1 MSGLRVVVLCTARP
15 SPGSGRAPPAWLL
28 SSQDFPHQ
36 PSTSPLPGSHHL
48 FINLNH
54 SAFNAHLNLDFRHVK
69 SYTRDKWEESI
80 YIFILSI
87 STNVCS
93 HVCCCCFPGPGAG
106 VVMVMTS
113 GGGALGTLLPA
124 NLNLQQPITLTF
136 IYIYGMWQIRNF
148 IQMKQR
154 VYKYLMLSYF
164 LLTFCHFNFFHLIW
178 LINLLPIAYV
188 CPMINHS

>member
-1 MSGLRVVVLCTARP
+1 MKHFLRISSVWLSKLSNPSCLTSGLRVVVLCTARP
-15 SPGSGRAPPAWLL
+15 GPGSGRAPAAWLL

-136 IYIYGMWQIRNF
+136 IF
-148 IQMKQR
+148 IFIECGKSAAT
-154 VYKYLMLSYF
+154 SYEWNKEF
-164 LLTFCHFNFFHLIW
+164 
-178 LINLLPIAYV
+178 INI
-188 CPMINHS
+188 